1 MVIEVLA
8 ADTIAVSIR
17 IVPPA
22 QDAGV
27 RKIGGKKIAEP
38 VDAVRGRPS
47 LVSMPVQAMDGDNT
61 GNVSV
66 RNARRE
72 TGLLDDGADSF
83 CHNLETLGI

>member
-17 IVPPA
+17 IVAPA

-61 GNVSV
+61 GK
-66 RNARRE
+66 RQRTECKAGDRLTRRR
-72 TGLLDDGADSF
+72 G
-83 CHNLETLGI
+83 

>member
-38 VDAVRGRPS
+38 VDTIRSRPS
-47 LVSMPVQAMDGDNT
+47 FVPVPVQAMDGDNT
-61 GNVSV
+61 GKTSEYGMQVGVTN
-66 RNARRE
+66 
-72 TGLLDDGADSF
+72 LLDDGADSF
-83 CHNLETLGI
+83 CHNF